1 MFGLLRTL
9 LSLHVCGF
17 GSPHL
22 APVFE
27 AVSSAAPGSPTPA
40 VSSLGTLCLFALH
53 TQQWRSQNCFDLSAH
68 EAESWRLDPCNCQP
82 LLPQK
87 RIISKA
93 MMTLDLLMLLESSS
107 AGPGGLWERCCMPH
121 FHFRSGTV
129 EAKQGAQP

>member
-27 AVSSAAPGSPTPA
+27 AVCSAAPGSPTPA
-40 VSSLGTLCLFALH
+40 VPSLGTLCLFALH
-53 TQQWRSQNCFDLSAH
+53 TQQWRSQNCFALPAH
-68 EAESWRLDPCNCQP
+68 EAEGWRLDPCNFQP

-87 RIISKA
+87 GIIPKA
-93 MMTLDLLMLLESSS
+93 MVTLESSYAS
-107 AGPGGLWERCCMPH
+107 
-121 FHFRSGTV
+121 
-129 EAKQGAQP
+129 